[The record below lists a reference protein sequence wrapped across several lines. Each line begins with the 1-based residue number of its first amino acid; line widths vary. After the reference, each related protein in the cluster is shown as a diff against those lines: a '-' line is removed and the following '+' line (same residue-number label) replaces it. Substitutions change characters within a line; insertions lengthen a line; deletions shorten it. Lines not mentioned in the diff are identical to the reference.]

1 MKIVF
6 CIDKNYEKMAHISI
20 DSYKK
25 NNPGAEIIVVSE
37 EKMPM
42 SLGYHRNIIM
52 KLPKVFRNRGQGD
65 RITNTAYLKLYL
77 TNLPFD
83 KILYVDADTICQKPL
98 DKLMSIPCEY
108 INLTESHIYGD
119 QQAKAIGNERYGL
132 TGMMVMN
139 LDNLR
144 KINFTEKCLKVERE
158 YPTPVTGWQH
168 DETCINVAMGDKL
181 HFVDKKFNYCHNRM
195 YENPIP
201 EQDAYILHYVGAKG
215 KKEMLSRSAYIEI
228 SDIKDSIKGNTVA
241 IVGNAQSL
249 FERTYGEDIDDHG
262 FIVRFN
268 KGFITRPECQGTKT
282 NFLILACP
290 MSKKDI
296 DSFCADFVANRS
308 ASSSYGNKVPY
319 TIGSIERQN
328 MKNFLGAQPSTGFM
342 AIDICLYFGA
352 KSIDLYGFDWEETPT
367 FYNPKDY
374 KTKHDYSKEREI
386 LEEYEKNGII
396 KINR

>member
-6 CIDKNYEKMAHISI
+6 CIDKNYEKMAQISI

-52 KLPKVFRNRGQGD
+52 KLDRQFRNRGEGD
-65 RITNTAYLKLYL
+65 RISNIAYMKIFL
-77 TNLPFD
+77 TDLPYQT
-83 KILYVDADTICQKPL
+83 ILYVDADTICQKPL
-98 DKLMSIPCEY
+98 NELMNIPCEY
-108 INLTESHIYGD
+108 INLTESHIYGE

-144 KINFTEKCLKVERE
+144 KINFTERCLKVERE

-215 KKEMLSRSAYIEI
+215 KNEMLSRSAYIEI
-228 SDIKDSIKGNTVA
+228 SDIKDSIKGKTVA

-268 KGFITRPECQGTKT
+268 KGFITRPECQGTRT

-290 MSKKDI
+290 MSNKDI
-296 DSFCADFVANRS
+296 DSFGAEFVANRS

-352 KSIDLYGFDWEETPT
+352 KSIDLYGFAGNESPT
-367 FYNPKDY
+367 FYNPIGY
-374 KTKHDYSKEREI
+374 KTQHNYDKEQEI
-386 LEEYEKNGII
+386 LEQYEKNGII